1 MLKKFAKNGST
12 EWRKQLKQ
20 QFNKDS
26 VMVAISGP
34 YLCKAGE
41 NAFIDS
47 YAFKLN
53 KNKEDNKVMKGFAV
67 SGVSGK
73 VQKQPKSYL
82 DVKAQVTSDY
92 QLSKEKQWVEELRKK
107 FAYSIDEAVLK
118 TIQ

>member
-1 MLKKFAKNGST
+1 MLKNFAKNGST

-26 VMVAISGP
+26 VTVAISGP

-41 NAFIDS
+41 NVFIDS
-47 YAFKLN
+47 YAFKL
-53 KNKEDNKVMKGFAV
+53 